1 MTSEYVRLV
10 ENAARHLERDLGA
23 APELAIVLGTGL
35 DGIVQASDITHTVH
49 VVDIDGHTGPG
60 FHGDRGHV
68 HACDIEGVRVWLVDG
83 RVHGYDGALPDE
95 TAFMARV
102 LCRVGA
108 RRILFTGAVGGM
120 DHSLSTGDF
129 VLVTDHINFTGT
141 GPLEGP
147 NHDDWGPRF
156 PDMSSA
162 YSPDMNRALHEAAT
176 ACGFALK
183 EGVYVG
189 VRGPQLETAA
199 EYRMLLRLGAHIVG
213 MSTIHEV
220 IASVHMGIEVTALCL
235 VTDACHP
242 DTLEPVSI
250 ADIMQIAARAQ
261 DPFIRLVRNYVSG
274 LSASITPFG

>member
-10 ENAARHLERDLGA
+10 ESAARHLERDLGA
-23 APELAIVLGTGL
+23 APELVIVLGTGL
-35 DGIVQASDITHTVH
+35 DGIVQAANILHSVNVTDL
-49 VVDIDGHTGPG
+49 DGHVRPG

-68 HACDIEGVRVWLVDG
+68 HACDMEGKRVWLVDG
-83 RVHGYDGALPDE
+83 RVHGYDGAQPNE
-95 TAFMARV
+95 TAFMTRV
-102 LCRVGA
+102 LCRAGA
-108 RRILFTGAVGGM
+108 PRIVFTGAVGGM
-120 DHSLSTGDF
+120 ADFLTEGDF

-147 NHDDWGPRF
+147 NHDEWGPRF

-162 YSPDMNRALHEAAT
+162 YSPDLNRTLQEAAVD
-176 ACGFALK
+176 CGITLK

-213 MSTIHEV
+213 MSTVHEV
-220 IASVHMGIEVTALCL
+220 IAAVHMGVPVTALCL

-261 DPFIRLVRNYVSG
+261 EPFIRMVRSFVSKV
-274 LSASITPFG
+274 S